1 MTFVALTCLRDSWHP
16 PTTGQ
21 HYGGTDDEHN
31 DTFSHMNL
39 GHGMIPNKEPPRI
52 KPYTKPRKP
61 PAQCKLTGFGYV
73 HLEKAHPINPQSTG
87 SAARGTM
94 VYPGKTVV
102 RPETL
107 DVGTYDNRYKATDTM
122 LAARRTAPAEDQDG
136 LQVGFPGYRSAKPA
150 HGYELK
156 FTARLHRLHEGDQR
170 GGDTTARQDQ
180 HNLLQ

>member
-1 MTFVALTCLRDSWHP
+1 MTFVASTCLHDSWHP

-39 GHGMIPNKEPPRI
+39 GHGMIPNKEPQRI
-52 KPYTKPRKP
+52 KPYTKPKKA
-61 PAQCKLTGFGYV
+61 PAQRTLYGSGYMA
-73 HLEKAHPINPQSTG
+73 HLKKAHPTYPQSTG
-87 SAARGTM
+87 GRAHGTM

-156 FTARLHRLHEGDQR
+156 FTAQLHRLHEGDQR
-170 GGDTTARQDQ
+170 GGQDQ